1 LPEAAGD
8 PPPAGRQVALAAGG
22 GALRLVCGDGSL
34 LEVLRLTLPGKK
46 PVDARAFWNGLNGRR
61 AEWASAP
68 PDAAAAPEH
77 AAASAPPEPLAAAV
91 GAKRQRVEVTEP
103 PPPGFT
109 WGGKY

>member
-1 LPEAAGD
+1 M
-8 PPPAGRQVALAAGG
+8 
-22 GALRLVCGDGSL
+22 